1 MLVCMWSLFCSVQ
14 VYISL
19 YFLPLSICNFPLSLF
34 NKNPFFVKL
43 ITKSYSILL
52 ILLLNLSL
60 FLSAFSVFLNE
71 YFFRWLAC
79 KSSQKVFG
87 VNKLYYA
94 ILQHFFCIHLFPKFF
109 RIEVFQQLGFSGSES
124 RVWVHILEVAQR
136 QCVYFLMLKKKKREN
151 KTKFIS

>member
-19 YFLPLSICNFPLSLF
+19 YFLPLSICNFPLSLS

-60 FLSAFSVFLNE
+60 FLSAFCLPQ
-71 YFFRWLAC
+71 YFFKWLPC
-79 KSSQKVFG
+79 KSSQKVFVLINYIMQSCNIFSVSICFLSFSG
-87 VNKLYYA
+87 LR
-94 ILQHFFCIHLFPKFF
+94 FFSNQ
-109 RIEVFQQLGFSGSES
+109 VFQGPSPGSGSIFQKQPNVS
-124 RVWVHILEVAQR
+124 
-136 QCVYFLMLKKKKREN
+136 VYIFLC
-151 KTKFIS
+151 